1 MGFSPPIQTK
11 SVLLVCLSNGWGTQ
25 EKAIWRDLESL
36 KFAGLTVGIVCT
48 RNSFLYQLAVK
59 AKHLVYPYNG
69 ESFSRLFDTKFY
81 FYVKKNFE
89 KTPYQIIKT
98 YNPKSIYPL
107 SYLLRMFPESALILG
122 LYKEEL
128 SGRKSFFDKFF
139 HARVD
144 EVLVPSSDLVSYVAR
159 SMAVGQGR
167 INVVALGIEGA
178 DEWQNW
184 KKKYPPSKFIIGT
197 LLSAESEEI
206 DLLEVAF
213 DSIKAVESWI
223 GEHLPDTALEF
234 WIFSE
239 RPWRER
245 IVFEEINQKLWEKNL
260 TSVVILKDLE
270 MGHELKAI
278 NSCDV
283 WVCLEEDVPIGHDA
297 LLALVQGIPSI
308 HLRTSAA
315 AQLARRPQSLL
326 GTFAHGNSRELRQK
340 IIDAFSMLKQAGPHH
355 VFSVAIR
362 AEHAPQ
368 HYTEE
373 LLKHFNRALT
383 RRARALIGHQN

>member
-1 MGFSPPIQTK
+1 MGVSSPILTQ

-36 KFAGLTVGIVCT
+36 RSAGLTVGIVCT
-48 RNSFLYQLAVK
+48 RNSFLYQQAIK
-59 AKHLVYPYNG
+59 DKHLVFPYNG
-69 ESFSRLFDTKFY
+69 ETFSRFFDSKFY
-81 FYVKKNFE
+81 FFVKKILE
-89 KTPYQIIKT
+89 KTSFQIIKT
-98 YNPKSIYPL
+98 YNPKSIYSL
-107 SYLLRMFPESALILG
+107 SYILRKYPENALILG

-128 SGRKSFFDKFF
+128 PGRKSFFDKVF

-144 EVLVPSSDLVSYVAR
+144 EVLVPSSDLIPYVAR

-167 INVVALGIEGA
+167 INVVPLGIVGG
-178 DEWQNW
+178 DEWENW
-184 KKKYPPSKFIIGT
+184 KKKYPPSKFVVGT
-197 LLSAESEEI
+197 LLSADSEEI
-206 DLLEVAF
+206 DVVEGAF
-213 DSIKAVESWI
+213 DSIKAVESWV
-223 GEHLPDTALEF
+223 GEHYSNTTLEF
-234 WIFSE
+234 WVFSE

-245 IVFEEINQKLWEKNL
+245 IVFEELNQKLWEKNL

-270 MGHELKAI
+270 MGSEAKAM

-283 WVCLEEDVPIGHDA
+283 WVCLERNVPIGHDA

-308 HLRTSAA
+308 HIRTSAA

-326 GTFAHGNSRELRQK
+326 GTFALGNSRELRQK
-340 IIDAFSMLKQAGPHH
+340 IIDAFNKLKQAGPHH
-355 VFSVAIR
+355 AFSVAIR

-383 RRARALIGHQN
+383 RRARALSGHHS